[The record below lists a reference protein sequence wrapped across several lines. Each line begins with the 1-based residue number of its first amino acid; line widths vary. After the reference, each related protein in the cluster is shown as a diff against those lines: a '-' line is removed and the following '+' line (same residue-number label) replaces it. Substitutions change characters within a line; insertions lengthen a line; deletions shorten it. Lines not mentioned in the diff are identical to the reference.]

1 MVSKS
6 RADVTNE
13 LLFET
18 LKSVQESN
26 SSFAE
31 SLFEIT
37 GRLGTLEQQYAN
49 ISIRADRIDRRLE
62 RIEARLNLHD
72 A

>member
-31 SLFEIT
+31 SLFEIK

-49 ISIRADRIDRRLE
+49 ISSRADRIDRRLE